1 MLPYAKIDQALPLR
15 DGKERL
21 HAIMGLDP
29 DGNFVWRSEKGDQA
43 VQTVLEQNERLII
56 TRFLKLQIGSKI
68 EYRQLDEQVIDLIL
82 GEQ

>member
-21 HAIMGLDP
+21 HAIMGSDP

-43 VQTVLEQNERLII
+43 VQTVLEQNRRLII
-56 TRFLKLQIGSKI
+56 TRFHKSQIGGKT
-68 EYRQLDEQVIDLIL
+68 EYQHLDEQVIELTFR
-82 GEQ
+82 E